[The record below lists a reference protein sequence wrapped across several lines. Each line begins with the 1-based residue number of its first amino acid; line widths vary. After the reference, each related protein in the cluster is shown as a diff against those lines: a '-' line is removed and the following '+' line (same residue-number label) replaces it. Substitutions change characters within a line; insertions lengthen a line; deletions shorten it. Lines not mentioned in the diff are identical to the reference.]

1 LRAPSEVGIFTV
13 LILVVVILCIMS
25 PSFRTFSNALSL
37 LLNGA
42 VIAFLTLGQMLVLL
56 TGGIDLSAGATV
68 ALTGVAAAMAMAYGA
83 PWWVGVI
90 VALALGLLVGA
101 VNGFIIH
108 YGRVPAFI
116 ATFAMMGVASA
127 IPMVLTNAAS
137 LTVVDGAFSV
147 IGQGKILSVPVPVVL
162 LGVAACIVAVALAR
176 TKFGVHVYAMG
187 GSAPAARLAGINI
200 GRNIVTVY
208 ALSGF
213 FAAIGGLIL
222 TSRLMVGYPSAG
234 LGNELFY
241 SIAGAVVGGV
251 SLFGGVGT
259 VGGAMIGAVLIATVT
274 NGLNVLNVNSYWQSF
289 VIGIIILA
297 GVFYDTNRARLRG
310 IPLAKR
316 LYALTRRGSSSDA

>member
-1 LRAPSEVGIFTV
+1 MRAPSEVGIFTV

>member
-1 LRAPSEVGIFTV
+1 
-13 LILVVVILCIMS
+13 
-25 PSFRTFSNALSL
+25 
-37 LLNGA
+37 
-42 VIAFLTLGQMLVLL
+42 
-56 TGGIDLSAGATV
+56 
-68 ALTGVAAAMAMAYGA
+68 
-83 PWWVGVI
+83 
-90 VALALGLLVGA
+90 
-101 VNGFIIH
+101 
-108 YGRVPAFI
+108 
-116 ATFAMMGVASA
+116 
-127 IPMVLTNAAS
+127 